1 MPDAATRESLLALA
15 DQCVRCGVCLP
26 HCPTYS
32 LDRREAE
39 SPRGRIALI
48 GALADGRLAPEATT
62 LQALDHCLACGRC
75 EQVCPAHVPYTTLL
89 TQARTQGWHG
99 PSSGKARVL
108 QRLAA
113 HPRLL
118 AWLLRLGTRLRPW
131 LPPRWRRRWPTR
143 ATAPPLDPPP
153 ATGAAPDA
161 TATLFLGCVAR
172 AFDHD
177 LHRAA
182 THLLRAAGL
191 RVIETRGQSCCGA
204 LAHHAGDAIAATRL
218 ADRNRSAFAA
228 AGADHVVTSATGCH
242 GSVQRACA
250 PAGLDT
256 RDLLD
261 LLGTRAARL
270 RFRAVDGTVALHR
283 PCTQQAMPDSLR
295 GLRALHARV
304 PGLRIVDLPAGCC
317 GAAGA
322 HVLNC
327 PDRADALRAP
337 ALDAIRASGARVVLS
352 SNIGCRLH
360 LQAGLDDIPVLHP
373 ALWLATLL
381 DPTP

>member
-1 MPDAATRESLLALA
+1 MPDATPRESLLALA

-48 GALADGRLAPEATT
+48 GALADGRVTPESST

-89 TQARTQGWHG
+89 TQARAQGWHG
-99 PSSGKARVL
+99 PSSIEARGL
-108 QRLAA
+108 QRLVT

-118 AWLLRLGTRLRPW
+118 AWLLRIGTHVRGWVPA
-131 LPPRWRRRWPTR
+131 RWRRRWPMQSAIPTVGIPAPTN
-143 ATAPPLDPPP
+143 AT
-153 ATGAAPDA
+153 PDA
-161 TATLFLGCVAR
+161 TAALFIGCVAR
-172 AFDHD
+172 AFDRE

-182 THLLRAAGL
+182 TQLLHAAGL
-191 RVIETRGQSCCGA
+191 GVIDAPGQSCCGA
-204 LAHHAGDAIAATRL
+204 LAHHAGDTTTASQL
-218 ADRNRSAFAA
+218 AERNRAAFAA

-261 LLGTRAARL
+261 LLGTRATRL
-270 RFRAVDGTVALHR
+270 RFRAFDGVVALHR
-283 PCTQQAMPDSLR
+283 PCTQQAMPGSLR
-295 GLRALHARV
+295 GLRALLARV
-304 PGLRIVDLPAGCC
+304 PGLQTIELPTGCC

-322 HVLNC
+322 HVLNF
-327 PDRADALRAP
+327 PDRADTLRAP
-337 ALDAIRASGARVVLS
+337 ARDAIRASGARVVLS
-352 SNIGCRLH
+352 ANIGCRLH
-360 LQAGLDDIPVLHP
+360 LQSGLDDRPVLHP

-381 DPTP
+381 YTTP